1 MIITITVF
9 FNDADHAIFDKRTLA
24 SLLKNYIVFGP
35 NQKILSF
42 HGTRV
47 ADGSRIEKYGE
58 GSLLQ
63 CETVINDVSQE
74 IKKGNIVKLNVYGHG
89 SGAIAALLLS
99 QQLSEVNPQLID
111 IRLVLLD
118 PIPGNFITTSTF
130 DAFNISLAKK
140 TMDLTKCKPL
150 KRVLA
155 LYPYEPLPSALAL
168 APLLGCY
175 PKHTDVEE
183 DVIGGCHSSAQFHLL
198 DLVGNISFSTASF
211 MAFARVFLF
220 LKESGTAFTPHFPR
234 IERRPIEFRPRN
246 MWEVS
251 DVDPATLKEELIKA
265 YRETNAIPIETSR
278 ECHSANGLIIHVKR
292 KAEFFNLHHQR
303 LVSVD
308 NDKSHVRAIIRQKRD
323 PIALVKWM
331 FSSFPKTGFCLK
343 WFVVGL
349 CFASLLSIT
358 GILGAAVSLIGIGEK
373 IGQFGIL
380 LAAPIVGGVFA
391 ALWYNA
397 LKPLSERAVSRYFY
411 PKFQVHTL
419 LDEKKTTST
428 YGRLRRLSLEGYAPP
443 ALNPIVGLSLVSAGS
458 LQPGHRGPHVIPMR
472 EASPTADKS
481 GVAFCP

>member
-1 MIITITVF
+1 M
-9 FNDADHAIFDKRTLA
+9 
-24 SLLKNYIVFGP
+24 
-35 NQKILSF
+35 
-42 HGTRV
+42 
-47 ADGSRIEKYGE
+47 
-58 GSLLQ
+58 
-63 CETVINDVSQE
+63 
-74 IKKGNIVKLNVYGHG
+74 
-89 SGAIAALLLS
+89 
-99 QQLSEVNPQLID
+99 
-111 IRLVLLD
+111 
-118 PIPGNFITTSTF
+118 
-130 DAFNISLAKK
+130 
-140 TMDLTKCKPL
+140 
-150 KRVLA
+150 
-155 LYPYEPLPSALAL
+155 
-168 APLLGCY
+168 
-175 PKHTDVEE
+175 
-183 DVIGGCHSSAQFHLL
+183 
-198 DLVGNISFSTASF
+198 
-211 MAFARVFLF
+211 
-220 LKESGTAFTPHFPR
+220 
-234 IERRPIEFRPRN
+234 
-246 MWEVS
+246 
-251 DVDPATLKEELIKA
+251 
-265 YRETNAIPIETSR
+265 
-278 ECHSANGLIIHVKR
+278 
-292 KAEFFNLHHQR
+292 
-303 LVSVD
+303 
-308 NDKSHVRAIIRQKRD
+308 RAIIRQKRD